1 MKIICIGRNYRDHIK
16 ELDSEENQE
25 PVFFLKPESALLR
38 NKKDFFIP
46 YFSDDIHYEV
56 ELVLKIH
63 KTGKHIEKKFAHRY
77 YNEASVGIDFTARD
91 IQNRCKQKGLP
102 WEISKA
108 FDYSAAVGDFIP
120 VNNNDDPQSF
130 DFRLDLN
137 NNTVQK
143 ANASEMIFSIN
154 EIISYLSQFMTL
166 KIGDII
172 FTGTPAGVGKIAIG
186 DELSAY
192 LNDNKLLNIK
202 IK

>member
-1 MKIICIGRNYRDHIK
+1 MKIICIGRNYKEHIK
-16 ELDSEENQE
+16 ELNSEENPE

-38 NKKDFFIP
+38 NRKDFFIP

-56 ELVLKIH
+56 EIVLKIH

-77 YNEASVGIDFTARD
+77 YNEVSVGIDFTARD
-91 IQNRCKQKGLP
+91 LQNHCKQKGLP

-108 FDYSAAVGDFIP
+108 FDSSAAVGDFIP
-120 VNNNDDPQSF
+120 VKDSDDPQSF
-130 DFRLDLN
+130 DFRLDIN
-137 NNTVQK
+137 KRTVQK

-154 EIISYLSQFMTL
+154 EIISYVSQFMTL
-166 KIGDII
+166 KIGDLI
-172 FTGTPAGVGKIAIG
+172 FTGTPAGVGKITIG

-192 LNDNKLLNIK
+192 LNEKKLLNIR